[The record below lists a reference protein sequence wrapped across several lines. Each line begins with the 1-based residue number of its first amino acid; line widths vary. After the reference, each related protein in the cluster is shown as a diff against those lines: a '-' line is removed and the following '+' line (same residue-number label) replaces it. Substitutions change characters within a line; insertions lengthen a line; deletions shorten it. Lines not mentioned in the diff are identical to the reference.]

1 LNEER
6 IVKFGLFGSAQARRA
21 GPDTDSSQG
30 FRDFI
35 DNNVE
40 AEALGYYSTFLV
52 EHHFTGFGQVSAS
65 LNLLT
70 WLGARTRHLRLG
82 TAVLVLPWHN
92 PVLLAE
98 QAATLDLL
106 SGGRLDFGVGKGYRW
121 NEFAGFCI
129 PMEEAD
135 ERFEEVLDVVT
146 KAFVSESPFSHR
158 GKYWQFDE
166 IVVEPPTAQKP
177 HPPFWMGAGSANSV
191 RQVAERGYN
200 MLLGQHSL
208 AEEILEQVAQFRREV
223 QARGRRFNP
232 LEVAVARAVHFAK
245 NAADKEAAV
254 ERRYQGHMR
263 VNALA
268 RRPGNETRDRYLLDD
283 EKKARFESA
292 ESALFGTPDEIMC
305 KLERLRAGGVEY
317 VIINFGGSRENIRRF
332 AREIMPA
339 FADEPAAL
347 ALAGK

>member
-1 LNEER
+1 M
-6 IVKFGLFGSAQARRA
+6 KFGLFGSAQARRA

-121 NEFAGFCI
+121 NEFAGFCV
-129 PMEEAD
+129 PLDEAEARFD
-135 ERFEEVLDVVT
+135 EALEIIT
-146 KAFVSESPFSHR
+146 KSFVSETPFSHR
-158 GKYWQFDE
+158 GRFWQYDN

-177 HPPFWMGAGSANSV
+177 HPPFWMGAGSERSV
-191 RQVAERGYN
+191 SEVVRRRYH

-208 AEEILEQVAQFRREV
+208 AEEILAQFAQFRREV
-223 QARGRRFNP
+223 EAQDRRFDP
-232 LEVAVARAVHFAK
+232 MSVAVARAVHIAK
-245 NAADKEAAV
+245 DAADKKAAL

-263 VNALA
+263 INALA
-268 RRPGNETRDRYLLDD
+268 RRPDGETRGRYILDD
-283 EKKARFESA
+283 EKEARHESA
-292 ESALFGTPDEIMC
+292 ESALFGSPDEIC
-305 KLERLRAGGVEY
+305 EKLARLRRGGVEY
-317 VIINFGGSRENIRRF
+317 VIINFGASRENIRRF
-332 AREIMPA
+332 AREIMPV
-339 FADEPAAL
+339 FADESAL
-347 ALAGK
+347 ALAGQ

>member
-1 LNEER
+1 MR
-6 IVKFGLFGSAQARRA
+6 FGLFGSAQARRA

-30 FRDFI
+30 FREFI
-35 DNNVE
+35 ENNVE

-106 SGGRLDFGVGKGYRW
+106 SSGRLDFGIGKGYRH

-129 PMEEAD
+129 PLEEA
-135 ERFEEVLDVVT
+135 ESRFEEAVEVVT
-146 KAFVSESPFSHR
+146 KAFVSETPFSHF
-158 GKYWQFDE
+158 GKYWQFE
-166 IVVEPPTAQKP
+166 NIVVEPPTVQKP
-177 HPPFWMGAGSANSV
+177 HPPFWMGAGSRNSV
-191 RQVAERGYN
+191 SEVAQRGYD
-200 MLLGQHSL
+200 MLLGQHAL
-208 AEEILEQVAQFRREV
+208 AEETLEHVAQFKSEV
-223 QARGRRFNP
+223 EARGRVFNP
-232 LEVAVARAVHFAK
+232 MEVAVARAVHIA
-245 NAADKEAAV
+245 NDAADKAAAI

-263 VNALA
+263 INRLA
-268 RRPGNETRDRYLLDD
+268 RRPDGETRTRYILDD
-283 EKKARFESA
+283 EKEARHESA

-305 KLERLRAGGVEY
+305 KLEILRKGGVEY

-332 AREIMPA
+332 ARDIMPA
-339 FADEPAAL
+339 FAGEPRMQVLAA
-347 ALAGK
+347 K